1 MEWYHVWWPWLTS
14 KRVARFVSDSWVCC
28 SVDPTHVTSE
38 LRLASQLARR
48 RYLADSAVVARWRRR
63 VVLLTGADTDS
74 PVVRCDQPSAMLAQ
88 MNVILTCDVKARPEV
103 TALYWIIDSQSGTTI
118 MAGDS
123 DNDFWTSNM
132 ASTCTPSSSL
142 VACCSSNVP
151 KYLILLHIGLL
162 LSILWADSVFIQLTL
177 FSVILNIREQPK

>member
-1 MEWYHVWWPWLTS
+1 M
-14 KRVARFVSDSWVCC
+14 
-28 SVDPTHVTSE
+28 
-38 LRLASQLARR
+38 
-48 RYLADSAVVARWRRR
+48 
-63 VVLLTGADTDS
+63 LLTGADTDS
-74 PVVRCDQPSAMLAQ
+74 PVVRCDQPSAMLAQMNVILTCDVKARPEVTALYWIIDSQ

-151 KYLILLHIGLL
+151 TYLILLHIGLL
-162 LSILWADSVFIQLTL
+162 LSIL
-177 FSVILNIREQPK
+177 